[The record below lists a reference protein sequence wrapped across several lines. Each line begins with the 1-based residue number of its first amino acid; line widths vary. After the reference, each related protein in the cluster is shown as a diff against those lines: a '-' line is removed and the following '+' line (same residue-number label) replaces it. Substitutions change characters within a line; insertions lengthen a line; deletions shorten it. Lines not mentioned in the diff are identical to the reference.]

1 MATYQMKSLACDPSC
16 VKGPSERLIVS
27 HYENN

>member
-1 MATYQMKSLACDPSC
+1 MAYETTPLGCHPKKL
-16 VKGPSERLIVS
+16 KGPSERLIVS